1 MQDFE
6 TTANRLMRR
15 APPARPSRA
24 GRTSSGGRAALT
36 VLLQCCLV
44 ACLALS
50 PSAGA
55 ENSAAGVS
63 LNRLAMSLVEAP
75 GPLRTDLAYAA
86 ISELAAAYAREADRA
101 QRDKR
106 YRAGDRDLRR
116 WATAVE
122 QMASELALLAETVTF
137 ATSVDIGV
145 SPGNR
150 LYLIVD
156 GRPVLVDGPRP
167 REQRDLEQRVI
178 ERFCS
183 LNLCDQLLAE
193 FATLASTQGPPAAP
207 PMWRFS
213 QQAGPVCATDDGLE
227 FQFQD
232 TQHLSEKREACAQ
245 VVAELNLLA
254 AEIGRQLDL
263 GVRVDWNTLSIRRLP
278 GQFPHRVMLSADGES
293 LQLSVPALAA
303 MPDIFALVRPW
314 LAARVTGS
322 RYRLVVI
329 NAERLLAPLGL
340 SSQ

>member
-1 MQDFE
+1 
-6 TTANRLMRR
+6 MRR
-15 APPARPSRA
+15 DLPARPSRA
-24 GRTSSGGRAALT
+24 RHRSSGGCPALTVSRLRLT
-36 VLLQCCLV
+36 VLLRCCLV
-44 ACLALS
+44 AGLALS
-50 PSAGA
+50 PTAGA
-55 ENSAAGVS
+55 GDSAAKIS
-63 LNRLAMSLVEAP
+63 LNRLAMSLAEAP
-75 GPLRTDLAYAA
+75 GPLRTDLAYTA

-122 QMASELALLAETVTF
+122 QMASELSVLAETVTF
-137 ATSVDIGV
+137 ATSVDIGI
-145 SPGNR
+145 SPGNH

-156 GRPVLVDGPRP
+156 GRPVLVDGPKP
-167 REQRDLEQRVI
+167 REQRDLEQRII

-183 LNLCDQLLAE
+183 LNLCDELLAE
-193 FATLASTQGPPAAP
+193 SAALGSTPGPPAAP

-232 TQHLSEKREACAQ
+232 TQHLREKREACAQ

-254 AEIGRQLDL
+254 AEIGRQLEL

-278 GQFPHRVMLSADGES
+278 GQFPHRVMLSADGEY
-293 LQLSVPALAA
+293 LQLSLPALAA
-303 MPDIFALVRPW
+303 MPEIFALVRPW
-314 LAARVTGS
+314 LAARITGS